1 MARDISYKNFF
12 IKYGFFAGV
21 FAVILFLCVYTTL
34 VSKKYWNKNLSA
46 NVLTVLTERTGD
58 EWSFVEPVEIQNP
71 FALNCAAF
79 VVKNKAVGKNYT
91 SIIVRIN
98 SMYGPIPAVFLV
110 DDKNNVSFVDYSN
123 IHGTV
128 KNQIEFEKY
137 NNRIELYK
145 ARIPSI
151 LGLEERG

>member
-12 IKYGFFAGV
+12 IKYGIFAGV
-21 FAVILFLCVYTTL
+21 FSVIMFLCVYSTL
-34 VSKKYWNKNLSA
+34 VSKKYWNKNLSS
-46 NVLTVLTERTGD
+46 NVLSVLTERTGD
-58 EWSFVEPVEIQNP
+58 EWTVVEPVEIKNP

-79 VVKNKAVGKNYT
+79 VVRNKAIDKTYV
-91 SIIVRIN
+91 SVIIRIN

-110 DDKNNVSFVDYSN
+110 DEKYNVGFVDYSN

-128 KNQIEFEKY
+128 KNQLDFEKY

-145 ARIPSI
+145 ARIPTI
-151 LGLEERG
+151 LGLKERG

>member
-1 MARDISYKNFF
+1 MARDITYKDFF
-12 IKYGFFAGV
+12 IKYGIFAGV
-21 FAVILFLCVYTTL
+21 FSVILFLCVYST
-34 VSKKYWNKNLSA
+34 VISKKYWNRNLSA
-46 NVLTVLTERTGD
+46 NVLTVLTETTGD
-58 EWSFVEPVEIQNP
+58 GWSIIEPVEIQNP

-79 VVKNKAVGKNYT
+79 DVRNKSLDKNFIA
-91 SIIVRIN
+91 IIIRIN

-110 DDKNNVSFVDYSN
+110 DDKNNVNFVDYSN

-145 ARIPSI
+145 NRIPSI
-151 LGLEERG
+151 LGLKERG